1 MKKSRLLI
9 FAVLVFTICITSNIN
24 TYAYSNNV
32 SNNFNNYVQV
42 KDNVITGEAVRY
54 KFFMPEGWKN
64 KVNIYRQVG
73 QIGDKY
79 LERISF
85 YYSPNGNGNVVNKI
99 NEAWFLTITV
109 YGTNQKPLTKNEK
122 VVLTDKG
129 YTFTTSVTSQNNYK
143 DTTTRNNFNKLI
155 ENSKNEK
162 FIQKYLT
169 YSDTTNESTSSNIY
183 FKNYNK
189 TSKSYIDE
197 NGVIYIPLRDFS
209 NAKGYGIAW
218 YQQAKVVKISKN
230 GVSDAIYHNADNGVY
245 QTKMIDNRIYVT
257 KNYLTNKWNE
267 NIYVDKNNNVYIS

>member
-1 MKKSRLLI
+1 MIKNRLLI
-9 FAVLVFTICITSNIN
+9 FGILIFTILTRFSID

-42 KDNVITGEAVRY
+42 KDNIITGESVRY
-54 KFFMPEGWKN
+54 KFFMPEAWKD
-64 KVNIYRQVG
+64 KVNVYRQVG
-73 QIGDKY
+73 QTGDKY
-79 LERISF
+79 LEKISF

-109 YGTNQKPLTKNEK
+109 YGRNQKPLTKGEK
-122 VVLTDKG
+122 VALTDKG

-143 DTTTRNNFNKLI
+143 DATTRNNFNKII

-169 YSDTTNESTSSNIY
+169 YSDTTNTSARSNIY
-183 FKNYNK
+183 YKNYNK

-209 NAKGYGIAW
+209 NAKGYDITW
-218 YQQAKVVKISKN
+218 YQKAKVVKLSKR
-230 GVSDAIYHNADNGVY
+230 GVSDAIYHNADNGIY

-257 KNYLTNKWNE
+257 KNYLANKWNE